1 MKAHSLKDLEG
12 NQGREAWEPCNGER
26 RGALVAESWKMGEV
40 TVGGDE
46 GEDKI
51 PPSAPTVILNRGSAP
66 RSRGTAARAALLLGQ
81 RQPKGRSKRLA
92 ALAR

>member
-1 MKAHSLKDLEG
+1 MKFGGSIS
-12 NQGREAWEPCNGER
+12 QRFGRESRKRSLGALEPCNGER

-51 PPSAPTVILNRGSAP
+51 PPQPQ
-66 RSRGTAARAALLLGQ
+66 RSF
-81 RQPKGRSKRLA
+81 
-92 ALAR
+92 

>member
-1 MKAHSLKDLEG
+1 MEAQSLRF
-12 NQGREAWEPCNGER
+12 GRKSREKSLGSLEPCNGER

-51 PPSAPTVILNRGSAP
+51 PPSAPTIILSHGSAP
-66 RSRGTAARAALLLGQ
+66 RSRGTATRAALLLD
-81 RQPKGRSKRLA
+81 
-92 ALAR
+92 